1 MGKAWQSCVL
11 LIVDIE
17 GFGSLTR
24 DDLVQVLLRRRLYQL
39 VDHALA
45 AGGVELE
52 QILALHDLGDGVL
65 VVLDRTVSL
74 HRLLDRGISELTAR
88 LAHNDRA
95 TVPSS
100 MRLRLRLAVHQGPLV
115 RDVHGYTGQTLTH
128 AFRLV
133 DAEVVRAVFRA
144 AHEAG
149 LVVVVSDQAHQRL
162 LTGAGRAMG
171 GFQPVWVSNKE
182 TTARAWLHLAG
193 VPVQP
198 RLERLLQAADT
209 SMATTSSLEGDD
221 AVRRREVLALS
232 GTLMGSATLELLVGE
247 RRPSLADG
255 LVAERVARRL
265 HRLAE
270 SIPARRVDGA
280 LDRHA
285 RAVDRLARRAED
297 PRVRAA
303 LLRAL
308 IHTQAHG
315 GFVAA
320 FDLGDQRKAQARFR
334 VALRA
339 AEQLED
345 PVLAGLVCFRMSAA
359 ARSTD
364 RFAEALELAVAGAA
378 LVDLADPALRAALQL
393 AVAHAH
399 DRMGES
405 TAALHAIDAGQVL
418 VADPELPPSP
428 WTRVDADRFAG
439 GRGTV
444 EAGLGRLD
452 AAGLSLQT
460 GIDACSLGYGH
471 RGLMLTH
478 LAKVRFAQDAPE
490 QAARLAIEAL
500 GIARALGSRSRRA
513 ALDMLR
519 PDLRRYRHLSV
530 VRELADR
537 LRLKEAIPAG

>member
-182 TTARAWLHLAG
+182 TTARAWLRLAG

-209 SMATTSSLEGDD
+209 SMATTPSLEGDD

-265 HRLAE
+265 HR
-270 SIPARRVDGA
+270 
-280 LDRHA
+280 
-285 RAVDRLARRAED
+285 
-297 PRVRAA
+297 
-303 LLRAL
+303 
-308 IHTQAHG
+308 
-315 GFVAA
+315 
-320 FDLGDQRKAQARFR
+320 
-334 VALRA
+334 
-339 AEQLED
+339 
-345 PVLAGLVCFRMSAA
+345 
-359 ARSTD
+359 
-364 RFAEALELAVAGAA
+364 
-378 LVDLADPALRAALQL
+378 
-393 AVAHAH
+393 
-399 DRMGES
+399 
-405 TAALHAIDAGQVL
+405 
-418 VADPELPPSP
+418 
-428 WTRVDADRFAG
+428 
-439 GRGTV
+439 
-444 EAGLGRLD
+444 
-452 AAGLSLQT
+452 
-460 GIDACSLGYGH
+460 
-471 RGLMLTH
+471 
-478 LAKVRFAQDAPE
+478 
-490 QAARLAIEAL
+490 
-500 GIARALGSRSRRA
+500 
-513 ALDMLR
+513 
-519 PDLRRYRHLSV
+519 
-530 VRELADR
+530 
-537 LRLKEAIPAG
+537 